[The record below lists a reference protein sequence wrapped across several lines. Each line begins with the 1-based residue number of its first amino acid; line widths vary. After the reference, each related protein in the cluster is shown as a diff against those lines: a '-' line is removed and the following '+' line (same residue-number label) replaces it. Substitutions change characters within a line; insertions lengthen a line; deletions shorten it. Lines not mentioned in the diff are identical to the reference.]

1 MAQRKEVRQ
10 LADAATGEALWMAER
25 ERPNYLFR
33 PDSDGRYFMM
43 LGALATEKLEQSG
56 YDGVTLRLLLRFI
69 RTTDSTGLIDKT
81 QKELA
86 ALLDTTQPTV
96 SRSMKKLLKDG
107 HLFKRGR
114 SWFLNPE
121 TAFHGRSDQHH
132 EAVARV
138 PDDAR
143 HLAVVKPLRPLGGD
157 G

>member
-1 MAQRKEVRQ
+1 MAHRKEARQ
-10 LADAATGEALWMAER
+10 FADAETGEALWMAER
-25 ERPNYLFR
+25 KRPNYLFR

-43 LGALATEKLEQSG
+43 LGALATEKLEESS

-86 ALLDTTQPTV
+86 VLLNTTQPTV

-107 HLFKRGR
+107 HLYKRGR

-121 TAFHGRSDQHH
+121 TAYHGRSDQHA

-138 PDDAR
+138 PDEAR
-143 HLAVVKPLRPLGGD
+143 LLAVVKPLRPD
-157 G
+157 GAAG